1 MLLPHFWSRPIS
13 RWPVAVHAC
22 VAVILLLAVWG
33 VGCGVLKNARHEL
46 ATTNSNLDAL
56 QAQARLLSAA
66 AAVKPMQAPPD
77 FTQSLPNREA
87 ADVVVRDMGRNAQSL
102 GLSLGAL
109 TVVHQA
115 ASARELGKVQLTL
128 TANGEYAKAKAWLA
142 ELLARY
148 PSLAVQTLSA
158 RAAAEATRQEWQ
170 LVLALYVKD

>member
-1 MLLPHFWSRPIS
+1 MLPPHFWSRPIS
-13 RWPVAVHAC
+13 RWPLAVHAC
-22 VAVILLLAVWG
+22 VAVVLLLAVWG
-33 VGCGVLKNARHEL
+33 VGYGVLKNARHEL
-46 ATTNSNLDAL
+46 AKANSSLDTL
-56 QAQARLLSAA
+56 QAQARQNSAA
-66 AAVKPMQAPPD
+66 VVAKPMEVPPN
-77 FTQSLPNREA
+77 FTHSLPSREA
-87 ADVVVRDMGRNAQSL
+87 ADAVVRDMGRHAQSL
-102 GLSLGAL
+102 GLTLGAL

-115 ASARELGKVQLTL
+115 STARELGKVQLTL